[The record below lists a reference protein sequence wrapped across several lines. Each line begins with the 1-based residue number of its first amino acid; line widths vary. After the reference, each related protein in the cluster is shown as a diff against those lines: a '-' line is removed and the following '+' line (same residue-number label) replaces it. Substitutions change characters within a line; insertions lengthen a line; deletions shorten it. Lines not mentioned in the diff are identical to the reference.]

1 MRHRQLPQELRERVR
16 RFIHYKWLATRG
28 VDEASILKAL
38 PADLRRDINR
48 HLCLDLVRR
57 VKLAF
62 LLSFVLEQLQKLSEL
77 HSHLMI
83 LLQAIW
89 TN

>member
-1 MRHRQLPQELRERVR
+1 MRHRQLPRELRERVR

-38 PADLRRDINR
+38 PTDLRRDINR

-57 VKLAF
+57 VKSTFSLF
-62 LLSFVLEQLQKLSEL
+62 FVIEQL
-77 HSHLMI
+77 
-83 LLQAIW
+83 
-89 TN
+89 